1 MKKILA
7 FLFFGVLFF
16 PQIGLSADVV
26 TIDQRCWTKPDC
38 ETFRKD
44 FATNETEGGF
54 FSGKDNELI
63 KKACH
68 VNGDGIDI
76 NGRELGFCLPAGIS
90 KTAVSF
96 GDRTKF
102 ENLGDF
108 IQFLYKYGF
117 QVGSVLAVIV
127 IIVAGIMY
135 IFSGGNTDTV
145 GSAKKK
151 IAGAVIGLVLMALSY
166 TILNVI
172 NPYLVNLKMPEVW
185 AINRIGITPA
195 LCTQVKGATESASST
210 PRFATSTAAGD
221 PSAVKM
227 VDKKDM
233 TFICGEKYF
242 VEGNGTQTC
251 GGNECPESG
260 QTCYQQ
266 LFDKDK
272 ACHTANIAGIVY
284 ASSLADKF
292 IQSNTLTSLAST
304 FVGDGYEFPWVTDNG
319 KNDIDIHAIC
329 GNGSDN
335 NIGVSTEDP
344 TDAQYKN
351 DKTLRQEYFI
361 TLTSSEQDSLNS
373 LCPESVGGLKGF
385 AVYISLNEEG
395 DADNEEHFF
404 GINRATGEAIDVGR
418 HGDDET
424 KTEIFAKD
432 CVNKYL
438 ITKDELTKGLYLPI
452 DVSGVCDVESGDEGG
467 IIRKRCYSFVGYTST
482 KDECAS
488 QAQNQ

>member
-26 TIDQRCWTKPDC
+26 TVDPRCWTRPDC

-44 FATNETEGGF
+44 FATTKTEGGF

-76 NGRELGFCLPAGIS
+76 SGRELGFCLPAGIS

-102 ENLGDF
+102 KNLGDF

-172 NPYLVNLKMPEVW
+172 NPYLVNLKMPDVW

-195 LCTQVKGATESASST
+195 LCTQVKGETESASST

-221 PSAVKM
+221 PSTVKM
-227 VDKKDM
+227 MDKKDM

-251 GGNECPESG
+251 GGNECPALG

-292 IQSNTLTSLAST
+292 IQSNTLASLAST
-304 FVGDGYEFPWVTDNG
+304 FVGDGFEFPWLTASGGNDEEVYAVCKNG
-319 KNDIDIHAIC
+319 YFTSI
-329 GNGSDN
+329 SDDSN
-335 NIGVSTEDP
+335 DP
-344 TDAQYKN
+344 TSDQYKN
-351 DKTLRQEYFI
+351 EKTLRQEYYI
-361 TLTSSEQDSLNS
+361 TTTENQLNPNVCS
-373 LCPESVGGLKGF
+373 GYDGLKGYVLF
-385 AVYISLNEEG
+385 LNLNEES
-395 DADNEEHFF
+395 DVTNEKHLF
-404 GINRATGEAIDVGR
+404 GINRNTGEAVDLGR
-418 HGDDET
+418 PQDDTT
-424 KTEIFAKD
+424 KTQVFAKD

-438 ITKDELTKGLYLPI
+438 ITPEELKKGLYLPVDI
-452 DVSGVCDVESGDEGG
+452 SGVCDIETGDEGE
-467 IIRKRCYSFVGYTST
+467 ILRKRCYSFVGYTST